1 VPENNGKVRPM
12 TKLEMKRLLS
22 AKLRDPNTSTK
33 DFVAMLPTIKKLNPG
48 WNRRRPAKG
57 EPSVDDLVQQLE
69 LKKKQR
75 HAKPM

>member
-1 VPENNGKVRPM
+1 M
-12 TKLEMKRLLS
+12 TKRELKKLLS
-22 AKLRDPNTSTK
+22 MKLRDPNTSTK
-33 DFVAMLPTIKKLNPG
+33 EFVAMLPTIKKLNPG

-57 EPSVDDLVQQLE
+57 EPSDHDLVQQLE